1 MSSLGLFLE
10 VKTTEESANNY
21 LAFTAE
27 GHAKQNL
34 IKTGKRNLLSLMT
47 GKNMC
52 RGSKG
57 QKLLIGHTFF
67 KKGQKGHRTVKD
79 RNIRKYDLPRLLWEL
94 CCGLYL
100 HLSSEEN
107 KRQQ

>member
-1 MSSLGLFLE
+1 
-10 VKTTEESANNY
+10 
-21 LAFTAE
+21 
-27 GHAKQNL
+27 
-34 IKTGKRNLLSLMT
+34 MT

-100 HLSSEEN
+100 HVSSKETKGNSKLYVINCE
-107 KRQQ
+107 KLEFQKVFRQL